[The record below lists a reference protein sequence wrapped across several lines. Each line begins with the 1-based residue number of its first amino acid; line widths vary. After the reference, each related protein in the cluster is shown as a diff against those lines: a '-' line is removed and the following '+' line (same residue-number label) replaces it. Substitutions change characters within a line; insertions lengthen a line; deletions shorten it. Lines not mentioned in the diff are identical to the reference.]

1 MGRVAAPLRQMG
13 ARIVSGEQERP
24 PLEIQGGRLQ
34 AIAYTMPV
42 ASAQVKSAVLFAGLF
57 AQGETSVEEPYR
69 TLHHS
74 ELALRAF
81 GIELTRRRAH
91 TTFGGGQKRSP
102 IEASI
107 PGDISSPSFLVC
119 APALF
124 KDA

>member
-1 MGRVAAPLRQMG
+1 MGRVAAAVRQMG

-34 AIAYTMPV
+34 AIDYTMPV

-69 TLHHS
+69 TRDHS
-74 ELALRAF
+74 ELALRAI
-81 GIELTRRRAH
+81 GIELPTRRDP
-91 TTFGGGQKRSP
+91 TTLCVGQQLSA

-107 PGDISSPSFLVC
+107 AGEISSSTLCVSER
-119 APALF
+119 A
-124 KDA
+124 